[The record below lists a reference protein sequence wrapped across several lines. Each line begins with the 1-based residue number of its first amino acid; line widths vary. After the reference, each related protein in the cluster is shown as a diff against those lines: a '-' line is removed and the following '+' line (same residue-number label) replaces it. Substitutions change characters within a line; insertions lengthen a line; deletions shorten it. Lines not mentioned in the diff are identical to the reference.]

1 MSNIFDI
8 AMVGGCGHVGLPL
21 GIAFAEAGKKVV
33 LCDVNRDS
41 VEKVNR
47 KEMPFLEKRAPEALA
62 HVVDSGMLM
71 ATTDKSVISRSDCVL
86 LVVGTPLDEHLNP
99 RVSEIIKVI
108 EEIADLLDE
117 NHLVVLRSTIYPG
130 VTRKIQTYLAN
141 RLGRAAV
148 AFCPERIAE
157 GSALEEITR
166 LPQIISAC
174 DPQTLERVKSL
185 FKVLGTE
192 IIELSPEEAELAK
205 LFTNAWRY
213 ISFAISNQ
221 FYMIAE
227 NFGHDFY
234 KIYGAMVKS
243 YPRLQGFAKAGFTAG
258 PCLLKDTLQLSSFSK
273 NIFFLGH
280 AAMLINE
287 GLPSFIVGQLKT
299 KTSISDKVVGILGM
313 TFKADHD
320 DLRDSLSFKL
330 KKILELEAKSV
341 LCSDFYIQEPSF
353 LKASDLVKQSDVV
366 ILATP
371 HKAYE
376 SLDLTGKIVVDVWNF
391 FQKNLSNP

>member
-1 MSNIFDI
+1 MSKNFDI
-8 AMVGGCGHVGLPL
+8 SIVGGCGHVGLPL

-33 LCDVNRDS
+33 LCDVNRDN

-62 HVVDSGMLM
+62 NVVDSGMLR

-86 LVVGTPLDEHLNP
+86 LVVGTPLDEHQNP
-99 RVSEIIKVI
+99 RISEIIKVV
-108 EEIADLLDE
+108 EEIADFLDE
-117 NHLVVLRSTIYPG
+117 KHLVVLRSTIYPG
-130 VTRKIQTYLAN
+130 VTRKIQPYLAN

-174 DPQTLERVKSL
+174 DPQAFERAKIL
-185 FKVLGTE
+185 FSVLGTE

-227 NFGHDFY
+227 NFGQDFY
-234 KIYGAMVKS
+234 KIYGAMVKN
-243 YPRLQGFAKAGFTAG
+243 YPRLQGFAKAGFAAG
-258 PCLLKDTLQLSSFSK
+258 PCLLKDTLQLSAFSK

-299 KTSISDKVVGILGM
+299 KTSITDKVVGILGM

-320 DLRDSLSFKL
+320 DPRDSLSYKL

-341 LCSDFYIQEPSF
+341 LCSDFYIQEPGF
-353 LKASDLVKQSDVV
+353 LEASALVKQSNIV

-371 HKAYE
+371 HKAYQ
-376 SLDLTGKIVVDVWNF
+376 SLDLTGKVVVDVWNL
-391 FQKNLSNP
+391 FQKNPNNS